1 MNLEIKEF
9 CDRKLR
15 ITSSPESFRRRRSR
29 KLTHPCSRE
38 VTYPAEGRK
47 DLFSKKERFGSEEG
61 DSEQASWHPE
71 REAGSAGRISGC
83 ADATDRSSLWRRDA
97 GAGLSDEARS
107 CVGPWRR
114 QWDRRQSRSGWA
126 GLVRPAR

>member
-1 MNLEIKEF
+1 MRAKGFPHRELALSWEV
-9 CDRKLR
+9 
-15 ITSSPESFRRRRSR
+15 
-29 KLTHPCSRE
+29 LTHNLWMLARM
-38 VTYPAEGRK
+38 T
-47 DLFSKKERFGSEEG
+47 KKERFGSEEG

-114 QWDRRQSRSGWA
+114 QWDRRQSRSRWA